1 MSESNHILVVDDSPT
16 QLRQIQMV
24 LESDGFDV
32 RTASNGPDAL
42 NLIVEEQPTL
52 VITDLQMP
60 EMDGF
65 ELVAAMRD
73 TAPSIPVIV
82 TTAQGSEEIVAKVLR
97 HGASSYVPKRDIHT
111 ELVSVVRQ
119 VMSINEISLSV
130 RRVAKF
136 AVESSIK
143 LCLDND
149 ETLIPSVLARLEL
162 PLVEL
167 DLFEEGERLQIAMA
181 LDEALLNAIVHG
193 NLEVSSDLREI
204 DEGEAYTRLI
214 SERKTEEPY
223 CSRRVQVSLHATTTE
238 ASITIRDQGPG
249 FDASG
254 LRDPTDPENL
264 ETLGGRGLLLINA
277 FMDEVRHNELGNEI
291 TMVKRKGSTSGCDG

>member
-24 LESDGFDV
+24 LENDGFSV
-32 RTASNGPDAL
+32 RTANNGSAAL
-42 NLIVEEQPTL
+42 ASIKTDPPTV

-65 ELVAAMRD
+65 QLVATVRE
-73 TAPSIPVIV
+73 TAPAVPVIV

-97 HGASSYVPKRDIHT
+97 HGASSYVPKRDIHS
-111 ELVSVVRQ
+111 ELIPVVRQ
-119 VMSINEISLSV
+119 VLSINQISLSV

-143 LCLDND
+143 LCLEND
-149 ETLIPSVLARLEL
+149 EGLIPSVIARLEL

-167 DLFEEGERLQIAMA
+167 DLFDDGERMQIAMA
-181 LDEALLNAIVHG
+181 LDESLLNAIVHG

-204 DEGEAYTRLI
+204 DDGEPYAALI
-214 SERKTEEPY
+214 KERKSEAPY
-223 CSRRVQVSLHATTTE
+223 DQRRVMVSLHATTQE
-238 ASITIRDQGPG
+238 ATIMIRDDGPG
-249 FDASG
+249 FDRES
-254 LRDPTDPENL
+254 LRDPTDPDNL
-264 ETLGGRGLLLINA
+264 ELCGGRGLMLINA
-277 FMDEVRHNELGNEI
+277 FMDEVLHNQAGNEI
-291 TMVKRKGSTSGCDG
+291 TLIKRKCLARSASD

>member
-24 LESDGFDV
+24 LENEGFSV
-32 RTASNGPDAL
+32 RTAQNGTMAL
-42 NLIVEEQPTL
+42 ESIRTDPPTL

-65 ELVAAMRD
+65 QLVASVRES
-73 TAPSIPVIV
+73 APSVPVIV

-111 ELVSVVRQ
+111 ELIPVVRQ
-119 VMSINEISLSV
+119 VMSINDISLSV

-143 LCLDND
+143 LCLEND
-149 ETLIPSVLARLEL
+149 EALIPSVIARLEL

-167 DLFEEGERLQIAMA
+167 DLFDDGERMQIAMA
-181 LDEALLNAIVHG
+181 LDESLLNAIVHG

-204 DEGEAYTRLI
+204 DDGKPYNAMIKR
-214 SERKTEEPY
+214 RKAESPY
-223 CSRRVQVSLHATTTE
+223 NQRQVMVSLHATTKM
-238 ASITIRDQGPG
+238 ASITIRDDGAG
-249 FDASG
+249 FDRSS
-254 LRDPTDPENL
+254 LRDPTDPDNL
-264 ETLGGRGLLLINA
+264 ELCGGRGLMLINA
-277 FMDEVRHNELGNEI
+277 FMDEVKHNETGNEI
-291 TMVKRKGSTSGCDG
+291 TMIKRKCSEHSETD

>member
-24 LESDGFDV
+24 LESEGFAVQTVNNGTAALESIQSDV
-32 RTASNGPDAL
+32 
-42 NLIVEEQPTL
+42 PTL

-65 ELVAAMRD
+65 ELVKALRESS
-73 TAPSIPVIV
+73 PSVPVIV

-97 HGASSYVPKRDIHT
+97 HGASSYVPKRDIHS
-111 ELVSVVRQ
+111 ELVPVVRQ

-143 LCLDND
+143 LCLESDVS
-149 ETLIPSVLARLEL
+149 LIPSVISRLEL

-167 DLFEEGERLQIAMA
+167 DLFDQGERMQIAMA
-181 LDEALLNAIVHG
+181 LDESLLNAIVHG

-204 DEGEAYTRLI
+204 DEGEPYTELAKQ
-214 SERKTEEPY
+214 RKTEEPY
-223 CSRRVQVSLHATTTE
+223 CSRRVMVSLQATTTE
-238 ASITIRDQGPG
+238 ASITIRDDGPG
-249 FDASG
+249 FDRSD
-254 LRDPTDPENL
+254 LRDPTDPDNL
-264 ETLGGRGLLLINA
+264 ELCGGRGLMLINA
-277 FMDEVRHNELGNEI
+277 FMDEVIHNEVGNEI
-291 TMVKRKGSTSGCDG
+291 TLIKRKGSSESTDD